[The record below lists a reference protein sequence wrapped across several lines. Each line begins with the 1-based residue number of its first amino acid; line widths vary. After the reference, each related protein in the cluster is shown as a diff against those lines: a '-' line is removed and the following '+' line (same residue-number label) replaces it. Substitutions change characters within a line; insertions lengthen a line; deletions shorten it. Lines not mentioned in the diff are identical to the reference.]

1 MKALRHF
8 IVNVPSKTKDTVQL
22 GDKEIFL
29 DTRFDE
35 FNHRICYGRVVSAPH
50 VIETGVKEGD
60 TLFFHHH
67 VTQNST
73 LALGDDNYIC
83 VLDQENPR
91 GSHAIAYRNQEG
103 ELHMLSE
110 WLFVQPL
117 EEEVEEEVTDSGI
130 IVDLQLKKE
139 DDREAVVFMPHDYL
153 KSQGVEVGDVVGFDR
168 DSDYKMK
175 LDDDSIVYR
184 MRLDDISYV
193 KKES

>member
-22 GDKEIFL
+22 GDKEIFI
-29 DTRFDE
+29 DTRFNE
-35 FNHRICYGRVVSAPH
+35 FDHRICYGRVVSAPH

-67 VTQNST
+67 VTQNKS
-73 LALGDDNYIC
+73 LALGEDNFIC

-91 GSHAIAYRNQEG
+91 GSHAIAYRNKEG

-110 WLFVQPL
+110 WLFVQPV
-117 EEEVEEEVTDSGI
+117 EDEVEEEVTESGI
-130 IVDLQLKKE
+130 ILDLNIKE
-139 DDREAVVFMPHDYL
+139 KDEREAVVYMPHEEL
-153 KSQGVEVGDVVGFDR
+153 KAQGVEVGDVVGFDR

-175 LDDDSIVYR
+175 LDDETIVYR

-193 KKES
+193 KKEA

>member
-8 IVNVPSKTKDTVQL
+8 IVNVPSKTKDTLKL
-22 GDKEIFL
+22 GDREIFI

-50 VIETGVKEGD
+50 VIDTGVKEGD

-73 LALGDDNYIC
+73 LSLGDNNYIA
-83 VLDQENPR
+83 VYDEENPR
-91 GSHAIAYRNQEG
+91 GSHAIAYRNSKG
-103 ELHMLSE
+103 EIHMLSE
-110 WLFVQPL
+110 WVFVQPI
-117 EEEVEEEVTDSGI
+117 EDETEEEVTPSGI
-130 IVDLQLKKE
+130 IIDIKLKERDDKE
-139 DDREAVVFMPHDYL
+139 AIVFMPHKEL
-153 KSQGVEVGDVVGFDR
+153 ARQGVKVGDVVGFDR

-175 LDDDSIVYR
+175 LDDDTIVYR

-193 KKES
+193 KTS

>member
-8 IVNVPSKTKDTVQL
+8 IVNVPSKTNDTIKL

-35 FNHRICYGRVVSAPH
+35 FNHRICYGLVMSAPH

-60 TLFFHHH
+60 LLFFHHH
-67 VTQNST
+67 VTQNKT
-73 LALGDDNYIC
+73 LSLGDDNYL
-83 VLDQENPR
+83 VVYDEENPR
-91 GSHAIAYRNQEG
+91 GSHAIAYRDSEG

-110 WLFVQPL
+110 WVFVQPI
-117 EEEVEEEVTDSGI
+117 EDETEEEVTSSGI
-130 IVDLQLKKE
+130 IIDIKVKE
-139 DDREAVVFMPHDYL
+139 RDDREAIVFMPHKEL
-153 KSQGVEVGDVVGFDR
+153 ARQGVKVGDVVGFDR

-175 LDDDSIVYR
+175 LDDDTVVYR

-193 KKES
+193 KTS

>member
-22 GDKEIFL
+22 GDKEIFI
-29 DTRFDE
+29 DTRFNE
-35 FNHRICYGRVVSAPH
+35 FDHRICYGRVVSAPY

-67 VTQNST
+67 VTQNKS
-73 LALGDDNYIC
+73 LALGEDNFIC

-91 GSHAIAYRNQEG
+91 GSHAIAYRNKEG

-110 WLFVQPL
+110 WLFVQPV
-117 EEEVEEEVTDSGI
+117 EDEVEEEVTESGI
-130 IVDLQLKKE
+130 ILDLNIKE
-139 DDREAVVFMPHDYL
+139 KDEREAVVYMPHEEL
-153 KSQGVEVGDVVGFDR
+153 KAQGVEVGDVVGFDR
-168 DSDYKMK
+168 DSEYKMK
-175 LDDDSIVYR
+175 LDDETIVYR

-193 KKES
+193 KKEA

>member
-8 IVNVPSKTKDTVQL
+8 IVNVPSKTNDTIKL

-35 FNHRICYGRVVSAPH
+35 FNHRICYGLVVSAPH

-60 TLFFHHH
+60 LLFFHHH
-67 VTQNST
+67 VTQNKT
-73 LALGDDNYIC
+73 LSLGDDNYL
-83 VLDQENPR
+83 VVYDEENPR
-91 GSHAIAYRNQEG
+91 GSHAIAYRDSEG

-110 WLFVQPL
+110 WVFVQPI
-117 EEEVEEEVTDSGI
+117 EDETEEEVTLSGI
-130 IVDLQLKKE
+130 IIDIKVKE
-139 DDREAVVFMPHDYL
+139 RDDREAIVFMPHKEL
-153 KSQGVEVGDVVGFDR
+153 ARQGVKVGDVVGFDR

-175 LDDDSIVYR
+175 LDDDTVVYR

-193 KKES
+193 KTS